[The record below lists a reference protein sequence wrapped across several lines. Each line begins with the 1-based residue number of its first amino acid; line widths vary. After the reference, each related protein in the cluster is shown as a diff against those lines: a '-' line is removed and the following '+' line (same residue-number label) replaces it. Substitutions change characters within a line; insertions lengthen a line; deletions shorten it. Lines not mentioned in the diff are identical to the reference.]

1 MLSEIAVLLSLLQT
15 GSNAAP
21 HSFDPSQV
29 ETQINQGELDRASA
43 TLEDALRRDSRNFEA
58 HLLLG
63 IVRQEQKQPEDALQ
77 QFALA
82 HDIRPGD
89 PAPYINTGKVL
100 FAKGDLAGAAAQF
113 SNAIRV
119 DPQNVTAHG
128 DLGMLYYAQ
137 KQWLPA
143 ASQLQIA
150 ATMQPSN
157 KANWLALFN
166 AALAGGEFP
175 LARTAAGHIEEL
187 SGPSEKAPANLGAL
201 QAAAGDYEGA
211 IPNLQKGL
219 AEDSGSSEVA
229 FNLALAWLRTGKPER
244 AVPVLESLRRTDPG
258 AEVEDLLGD
267 AYEKQGRPVD
277 AVRAYQLAAHLDP
290 GNEDYT
296 FDYVSELLTHKSY
309 DAAILVAKAA
319 VAAFPDSLRL
329 EAALAGALY
338 GKGANT
344 EAHSLLV
351 SLSDRFP
358 ASILPL
364 FLRGMIYQVDGQP
377 DETLIP
383 QTQAY
388 LAKHAD
394 DSVGWLTLGRAQGR
408 QAPGDAIASLS
419 RSLALQEN
427 SPQAHLE
434 IGKVYFD
441 QADWKSA
448 AIHCRRA
455 VELDPKLSVAWY
467 RLAQASYHLGDKSAG
482 DAAMHSFRA
491 LSKTDSRQ
499 NAITTFL
506 YKPQ

>member
-1 MLSEIAVLLSLLQT
+1 MLFGFALLLSLLQT
-15 GSNAAP
+15 GSNAALN
-21 HSFDPSQV
+21 SFDPRQV
-29 ETQINQGELDRASA
+29 ETEIQQGDLEGASA
-43 TLEDALRRDSRNFEA
+43 TLEEALRRDSRNFEA

-63 IVRQEQKQPEDALQ
+63 IVRQEQRQTEDALQ

-89 PAPYINTGKVL
+89 PAPYIDTGKVL
-100 FAKGDLAGAAAQF
+100 VANGDMAGAAAQF

-119 DPQNVTAHG
+119 DPQSATAHG

-143 ASQLQIA
+143 ASELQITA
-150 ATMQPSN
+150 AMEPSN

-166 AALAGGEFP
+166 AALAGGKFP

-187 SGPSEKAPANLGAL
+187 SSPFEKAPANLGAM

-219 AEDSGSSEVA
+219 AQDPGSSEAA

-258 AEVEDLLGD
+258 GEVEDLLGD

-277 AVRAYQLAAHLDP
+277 AVRAYQRAAQLDP
-290 GNEDYT
+290 RNEDYT

-309 DAAILVAKAA
+309 DAAILVSKAA
-319 VAAFPDSLRL
+319 IVEFPDSLKL
-329 EAALAGALY
+329 AAALAGALY

-344 EAHSLLV
+344 EAHALLV
-351 SLSDRFP
+351 GLSDRFP
-358 ASILPL
+358 GSILPL
-364 FLRGMIYQVDGQP
+364 FLRGTIYQADGQP
-377 DETLIP
+377 DDTLIA

-388 LAKHAD
+388 LATHRE
-394 DSVGWLTLGRAQGR
+394 DSVGWLTLGRAQAR
-408 QAPGDAIASLS
+408 QAPGDAIASLI
-419 RSLALQEN
+419 RSLALKED
-427 SPQAHLE
+427 SPEAHLE
-434 IGKVYFD
+434 IGKIYFD

-448 AIHCRRA
+448 AMHCKRA
-455 VELDPKLSVAWY
+455 VALDPKLSVAWY

-482 DAAMHSFRA
+482 DIAMHSFRA

>member
-1 MLSEIAVLLSLLQT
+1 MLCGFALLFSLLQT
-15 GSNAAP
+15 GSTAAL
-21 HSFDPSQV
+21 HSFDPRQV
-29 ETQINQGELDRASA
+29 ETEIKQGELDRASA
-43 TLEDALRRDSRNFEA
+43 TLEDALKRDSRNFEA

-63 IVRQEQKQPEDALQ
+63 IVRQEQKQPENALQ

-82 HDIRPGD
+82 HDIRPSD

-100 FAKGDLAGAAAQF
+100 VANGDMTGAATQF

-119 DPQNVTAHG
+119 DPQSATAHG

-137 KQWLPA
+137 KRWLPA
-143 ASQLQIA
+143 ASELQIA

-157 KANWLALFN
+157 KTNWLALFK
-166 AALAGGEFP
+166 AALAGGKFS
-175 LARTAAGHIEEL
+175 LARTAVGHIEEL

-219 AEDSGSSEVA
+219 AQDPSSSEVA
-229 FNLALAWLRTGKPER
+229 FNLALAWLRTGKPEA

-267 AYEKQGRPVD
+267 AYEKEGRPVD
-277 AVRAYQLAAHLDP
+277 AVRAYQLAARLDP
-290 GNEDYT
+290 RNEDYT
-296 FDYVSELLTHKSY
+296 FDYISELLTHKSY
-309 DAAILVAKAA
+309 DAAILVSRAA
-319 VAAFPDSLRL
+319 IAEFPDSLKL

-344 EAHSLLV
+344 EAHAMLV

-358 ASILPL
+358 DNILPL
-364 FLRGMIYQVDGQP
+364 FLRGMIYQVDAQP

-383 QTQAY
+383 QTRAY
-388 LAKHAD
+388 LATHLE

-408 QAPGDAIASLS
+408 QARSDAIASLS
-419 RSLALQEN
+419 RSLALKEN
-427 SPQAHLE
+427 SPEAHLE

-441 QADWKSA
+441 RADWKSA
-448 AIHCRRA
+448 AIHCKRA

-467 RLAQASYHLGDKSAG
+467 RLAQASYHLGNKSAG
-482 DAAMHSFRA
+482 DAAMHSFQA

-499 NAITTFL
+499 SAITTFL

>member
-1 MLSEIAVLLSLLQT
+1 MLYEFALLLSLLQT
-15 GSNAAP
+15 GSNAALN
-21 HSFDPSQV
+21 SFDPRQV
-29 ETQINQGELDRASA
+29 EAEIKQGELDRAYA
-43 TLEDALRRDSRNFEA
+43 TLEEVLRRDKRNFEA

-82 HDIRPGD
+82 HEIRPGD
-89 PAPYINTGKVL
+89 PAPYLNTGKVL
-100 FAKGDLAGAAAQF
+100 ATNGDMAGAAAQF

-119 DPQNVTAHG
+119 DPQSATAHG

-137 KQWLPA
+137 KQWLQA
-143 ASQLQIA
+143 ASELQIT
-150 ATMQPSN
+150 ATMQPAN
-157 KANWLALFN
+157 KTNWLALFN

-175 LARTAAGHIEEL
+175 LARKAAGRVEEL
-187 SGPSEKAPANLGAL
+187 SGPSEKAAANLGAL

-219 AEDSGSSEVA
+219 TQDPASSEVA

-267 AYEKQGRPVD
+267 AYEKTGRPVD
-277 AVRAYQLAAHLDP
+277 AVRAYQMAARLDP

-296 FDYVSELLTHKSY
+296 FDYISELLTHKSY
-309 DAAILVAKAA
+309 DAAILVSKAA
-319 VAAFPDSLRL
+319 VAEFPDSLKL

-344 EAHSLLV
+344 EAHALLV
-351 SLSDRFP
+351 SLSGRFP
-358 ASILPL
+358 ANILPL

-388 LAKHAD
+388 LDTHPD
-394 DSVGWLTLGRAQGR
+394 DSIGWLTLGRAQAR
-408 QAPGDAIASLS
+408 QARADAIASLS
-419 RSLALQEN
+419 RSLSLKEN
-427 SPQAHLE
+427 SPEAHLE

-448 AIHCRRA
+448 AIHCKRA

-467 RLAQASYHLGDKSAG
+467 RLAQASYHLGNKSAG
-482 DAAMHSFRA
+482 DTAMHSFQA
-491 LSKTDSRQ
+491 LTKTDSRQ
-499 NAITTFL
+499 NTIATFL

>member
-1 MLSEIAVLLSLLQT
+1 MLYGFALLLSLLQT
-15 GSNAAP
+15 GGNAALNP
-21 HSFDPSQV
+21 FDPTQV
-29 ETQINQGELDRASA
+29 ETEVKQGQLDKASA
-43 TLEDALRRDSRNFEA
+43 TLEDVLRHDSRNFEA

-63 IVRQEQKQPEDALQ
+63 IVRQEQKQPEDALH

-100 FAKGDLAGAAAQF
+100 VANGDMAGAAVQF

-119 DPQNVTAHG
+119 NPQSATAHG

-137 KQWLPA
+137 KQWLQA
-143 ASQLQIA
+143 ASELQIT

-157 KANWLALFN
+157 KSNWLALFN
-166 AALAGGEFP
+166 AALAGGKFP

-219 AEDSGSSEVA
+219 TQDPASSEVA

-267 AYEKQGRPVD
+267 AYEKAGRPVD
-277 AVRAYQLAAHLDP
+277 AVRAYQLATRLDP

-296 FDYVSELLTHKSY
+296 FDYISELLTHKSY
-309 DAAILVAKAA
+309 DAAILVSKAA
-319 VAAFPDSLRL
+319 IAEFPDSLKL

-344 EAHSLLV
+344 EAHALLV

-358 ASILPL
+358 ANILPL

-377 DETLIP
+377 DEMLIP
-383 QTQAY
+383 QSQAY
-388 LAKHAD
+388 LATHPD
-394 DSVGWLTLGRAQGR
+394 DSVGWLTLGRAQAR
-408 QAPGDAIASLS
+408 QARADAIASLIQS
-419 RSLALQEN
+419 VKHAVFWGLLHQDLDHIEAIGVDEIQW
-427 SPQAHLE
+427 QA
-434 IGKVYFD
+434 G
-441 QADWKSA
+441 
-448 AIHCRRA
+448 
-455 VELDPKLSVAWY
+455 
-467 RLAQASYHLGDKSAG
+467 
-482 DAAMHSFRA
+482 
-491 LSKTDSRQ
+491 
-499 NAITTFL
+499 TTT
-506 YKPQ
+506 